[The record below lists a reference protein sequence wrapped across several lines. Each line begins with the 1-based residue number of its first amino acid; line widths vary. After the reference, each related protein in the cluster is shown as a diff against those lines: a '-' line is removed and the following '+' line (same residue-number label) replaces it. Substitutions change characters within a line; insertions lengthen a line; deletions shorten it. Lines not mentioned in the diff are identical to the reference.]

1 MRIKQ
6 IFISIAFALICSA
19 SAQAQTTKDIGLICL
34 NPHIPETEALGQK
47 ATSMLTSKLQQIATA
62 NGMSGAGFD
71 NRFIITAHIQKL
83 KSSQTQTFPQKN
95 AVEISIGIYV
105 GDGLDGTLY
114 SSYNCEEKGIGS
126 SEDQAIA
133 AAVRKVNPNQEELQ
147 KAIIKGK
154 EMILKYYDK
163 MSGNIIKTAK
173 ATAAAGRYE
182 DAINMLFAI
191 PMNNKDFQT
200 AQSLIAQYG
209 STSLDH
215 KNLDVIRQARS
226 AWSANPTEEG
236 ATQANKLLENLESPS
251 AKIQAEAKQ
260 LQAEMAARIKAVSD
274 REFKLE
280 AQKEQNEKEVRLVGI
295 RAAASVAKAYVAS
308 RPRVV
313 YHYYWW

>member
-147 KAIIKGK
+147 RAIIKGK

-163 MSGNIIKTAK
+163 MSGNIIQTAK

-280 AQKEQNEKEVRLVGI
+280 AQKEQNEKEARLAGI

>member
-6 IFISIAFALICSA
+6 IFISIAIALISSA
-19 SAQAQTTKDIGLICL
+19 SAHAQTTKDIGLICL
-34 NPHIPETEALGQK
+34 SPHITETEALGQK

-147 KAIIKGK
+147 RAIIKGK

-200 AQSLIAQYG
+200 AQFMFFLYG
-209 STSLDH
+209 SKTLGRNTSGSLCMEC
-215 KNLDVIRQARS
+215 KSYRRRS
-226 AWSANPTEEG
+226 NTG
-236 ATQANKLLENLESPS
+236 
-251 AKIQAEAKQ
+251 
-260 LQAEMAARIKAVSD
+260 
-274 REFKLE
+274 
-280 AQKEQNEKEVRLVGI
+280 
-295 RAAASVAKAYVAS
+295 
-308 RPRVV
+308 
-313 YHYYWW
+313 

>member
-114 SSYNCEEKGIGS
+114 SSYNCEEKS
-126 SEDQAIA
+126 A
-133 AAVRKVNPNQEELQ
+133 
-147 KAIIKGK
+147 
-154 EMILKYYDK
+154 
-163 MSGNIIKTAK
+163 SG
-173 ATAAAGRYE
+173 Y
-182 DAINMLFAI
+182 
-191 PMNNKDFQT
+191 
-200 AQSLIAQYG
+200 S
-209 STSLDH
+209 
-215 KNLDVIRQARS
+215 
-226 AWSANPTEEG
+226 
-236 ATQANKLLENLESPS
+236 
-251 AKIQAEAKQ
+251 
-260 LQAEMAARIKAVSD
+260 
-274 REFKLE
+274 
-280 AQKEQNEKEVRLVGI
+280 
-295 RAAASVAKAYVAS
+295 
-308 RPRVV
+308 
-313 YHYYWW
+313 

>member
-1 MRIKQ
+1 MRTP
-6 IFISIAFALICSA
+6 S
-19 SAQAQTTKDIGLICL
+19 T
-34 NPHIPETEALGQK
+34 
-47 ATSMLTSKLQQIATA
+47 
-62 NGMSGAGFD
+62 
-71 NRFIITAHIQKL
+71 
-83 KSSQTQTFPQKN
+83 
-95 AVEISIGIYV
+95 
-105 GDGLDGTLY
+105 
-114 SSYNCEEKGIGS
+114 
-126 SEDQAIA
+126 
-133 AAVRKVNPNQEELQ
+133 
-147 KAIIKGK
+147 
-154 EMILKYYDK
+154 
-163 MSGNIIKTAK
+163 
-173 ATAAAGRYE
+173 
-182 DAINMLFAI
+182 
-191 PMNNKDFQT
+191 
-200 AQSLIAQYG
+200 YG

-280 AQKEQNEKEVRLVGI
+280 AQKEQNEKEVRLAGI